1 MKNKIGL
8 PLVTTI
14 AALVIGIGC
23 TTTPQSSIAF
33 RSVVFDT
40 AFLQGRKGTPRV
52 DDIVPANLTEG
63 ITLRG
68 VFAAPPKY
76 HVDIW
81 TLVETENYTMVTVR
95 DDLIEAFDQKIYS
108 DAVLRLKD
116 DSLCRVQH
124 SYKENDGVTIRL
136 VRDSA
141 VAYIKP
147 NKSDAG
153 DGS

>member
-52 DDIVPANLTEG
+52 DDIVPANLTE
-63 ITLRG
+63 
-68 VFAAPPKY
+68 VAAPPKY
-76 HVDIW
+76 HVDIR
-81 TLVETENYTMVTVR
+81 TLVETENYTIVTVPPH
-95 DDLIEAFDQKIYS
+95 LIETFDQSIYS

>member
-14 AALVIGIGC
+14 AVLVIGIGC
-23 TTTPQSSIAF
+23 TATHQNSIAF

-52 DDIVPANLTEG
+52 DDVVRANLKEE

-68 VFAAPPKY
+68 VWAAPPKY
-76 HVDIW
+76 HVEVW
-81 TLVETENYTMVTVR
+81 TLVETENYTIVTVR
-95 DDLIEAFDQKIYS
+95 DDLIEAFDENVYS

-147 NKSDAG
+147 NRSDAG

>member
-1 MKNKIGL
+1 MKKKIGL
-8 PLVTTI
+8 PLVSTI

-23 TTTPQSSIAF
+23 TATHQNSIAF

-52 DDIVPANLTEG
+52 DDIVLANLTEK

-68 VFAAPPKY
+68 VFAVPPKY

-81 TLVETENYTMVTVR
+81 TLVETENYTIVTVPPH
-95 DDLIEAFDQKIYS
+95 LIEAFDEEVYS

-124 SYKENDGVTIRL
+124 SYRVQGKRWCD
-136 VRDSA
+136 DSA
-141 VAYIKP
+141 RP
-147 NKSDAG
+147 R
-153 DGS
+153 